1 MSSPYN
7 IYEIKDFYT
16 LIYHMN
22 KRIDQ
27 LLVADSK
34 RHMMDAEP
42 GWIIDLI
49 NDELVPTL
57 EDIIEKL
64 DSFYDDAVPE
74 GEPPLT
80 AAEMHTAAWKEHLA
94 AHS

>member
-1 MSSPYN
+1 
-7 IYEIKDFYT
+7 
-16 LIYHMN
+16 MN

-27 LLVADSK
+27 LMVANSK
-34 RHMMDAEP
+34 LHMMDAEP

-49 NDELVPTL
+49 NDELVPVL

-64 DSFYDDAVPE
+64 DSFYDDDVSY
-74 GEPPLT
+74 GEPPVT
-80 AAEMHTAAWKEHLA
+80 AAEMHATAWKEHLA